1 MPKLTNKERDQQLR
15 WLTGQIQNMN
25 SLFASYV
32 EWRGLSADFQKH
44 IIDLNEKIKKKAQD
58 DTSTDNKGDLMVK
71 TTKSKKDDKMWAEI
85 KPIIEKYK

>member
-25 SLFASYV
+25 SLFASYI

-58 DTSTDNKGDLMVK
+58 DTSTDNKVD
-71 TTKSKKDDKMWAEI
+71 SKEG
-85 KPIIEKYK
+85 

>member
-1 MPKLTNKERDQQLR
+1 MAKLTNKERDQQLR

-44 IIDLNEKIKKKAQD
+44 IIDLNEKLKKKAQN
-58 DTSTDNKGDLMVK
+58 DTSADNKVD
-71 TTKSKKDDKMWAEI
+71 SKEG
-85 KPIIEKYK
+85 

>member
-25 SLFASYV
+25 TLFMTYV

-44 IIDLNEKIKKKAQD
+44 IIDLNEDIKKKAQD
-58 DTSTDNKGDLMVK
+58 DSSNASEVD
-71 TTKSKKDDKMWAEI
+71 SKEG
-85 KPIIEKYK
+85 

>member
-1 MPKLTNKERDQQLR
+1 MVQTFPNLIKKGKTMPKLTNKERDQQLR

-58 DTSTDNKGDLMVK
+58 DTSADNKVD
-71 TTKSKKDDKMWAEI
+71 SKEG
-85 KPIIEKYK
+85 

>member
-25 SLFASYV
+25 TLFASYI

-44 IIDLNEKIKKKAQD
+44 IIDLNEDIKKKAQD
-58 DTSTDNKGDLMVK
+58 VSSNASEVD
-71 TTKSKKDDKMWAEI
+71 SKEG
-85 KPIIEKYK
+85 

>member
-1 MPKLTNKERDQQLR
+1 VQTFPNLIKKGKTMPKLTNKERDQQLR

-25 SLFASYV
+25 SLFASYI

-58 DTSTDNKGDLMVK
+58 DTSADNKMD
-71 TTKSKKDDKMWAEI
+71 SKEG
-85 KPIIEKYK
+85 

>member
-1 MPKLTNKERDQQLR
+1 MVQTFPNLIKKGKTMPKLTNKERDQQLR

-44 IIDLNEKIKKKAQD
+44 IIDLNEELKKKAKD
-58 DTSTDNKGDLMVK
+58 DTSADNKVD
-71 TTKSKKDDKMWAEI
+71 SKEG
-85 KPIIEKYK
+85 

>member
-25 SLFASYV
+25 SLFASYI

-44 IIDLNEKIKKKAQD
+44 IIDLNEEIKKKAQND
-58 DTSTDNKGDLMVK
+58 SSNASEVD
-71 TTKSKKDDKMWAEI
+71 SKEG
-85 KPIIEKYK
+85 

>member
-1 MPKLTNKERDQQLR
+1 MAKLTNKERDQQLR

-44 IIDLNEKIKKKAQD
+44 IIDLNEELKKKAQD
-58 DTSTDNKGDLMVK
+58 DTSTDNKVD
-71 TTKSKKDDKMWAEI
+71 SKEG
-85 KPIIEKYK
+85 

>member
-32 EWRGLSADFQKH
+32 EWRGLSADFQKN
-44 IIDLNEKIKKKAQD
+44 IIDLNEELKKKAEN
-58 DTSTDNKGDLMVK
+58 DTSTDNKVD
-71 TTKSKKDDKMWAEI
+71 SKEG
-85 KPIIEKYK
+85 

>member
-1 MPKLTNKERDQQLR
+1 
-15 WLTGQIQNMN
+15 MN

-58 DTSTDNKGDLMVK
+58 DTSADNKVD
-71 TTKSKKDDKMWAEI
+71 SKEG
-85 KPIIEKYK
+85 

>member
-25 SLFASYV
+25 TLFASYI

-44 IIDLNEKIKKKAQD
+44 IIDLNEEIKKKAQD
-58 DTSTDNKGDLMVK
+58 DSSNASEVD
-71 TTKSKKDDKMWAEI
+71 SKEG
-85 KPIIEKYK
+85 

>member
-25 SLFASYV
+25 TLFASYI

-44 IIDLNEKIKKKAQD
+44 IIDLNEDIKKKAD
-58 DTSTDNKGDLMVK
+58 NDSSTDSEVDPKEG
-71 TTKSKKDDKMWAEI
+71 
-85 KPIIEKYK
+85 